1 MVVGVVGRSKVAMM
15 SAFSRSVCATSRSMY
30 FWVSSKVIERDLLRN
45 TKGTTV
51 GRQTD
56 WATKMEREMTLR
68 LAALHRGLDRWAQI
82 VLNTDR

>member
-1 MVVGVVGRSKVAMM
+1 
-15 SAFSRSVCATSRSMY
+15 
-30 FWVSSKVIERDLLRN
+30 VIERDLLRN